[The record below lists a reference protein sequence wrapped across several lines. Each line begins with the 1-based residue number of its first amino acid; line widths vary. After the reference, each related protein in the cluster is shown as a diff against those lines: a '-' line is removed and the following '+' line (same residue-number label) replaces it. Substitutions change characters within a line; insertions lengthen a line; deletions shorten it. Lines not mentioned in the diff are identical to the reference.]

1 MKSGARLSMR
11 KMKSWKLGSRIF
23 RIFAWL
29 LPYSPLR
36 IFFHKLCGVRIGQGA
51 YVGNF
56 VLMDGQYP
64 EYIIIEDE
72 ASIAPFTM
80 ILAHSGASPFHQR
93 FNLYHKGPQ
102 RVHIKRGAWI
112 AAGAIILPN
121 VVIGE
126 GAIVAA
132 GSVVTS
138 DIPDYAV
145 VAGIP
150 AKQIKEVPTK
160 GEAK

>member
-1 MKSGARLSMR
+1 MR
-11 KMKSWKLGSRIF
+11 PKKSWKLGSRIF

-29 LPYSPLR
+29 LPYSPMR
-36 IFFHKLCGVRIGQGA
+36 VFFHRLCGVRIGPGA

-64 EYIIIEDE
+64 EHIAIEDE

-93 FNLYHKGPQ
+93 LRLYHKGPQ
-102 RVHIKRGAWI
+102 RVWIKRGAWI

-132 GSVVTS
+132 GSVVTG
-138 DIPDYAV
+138 DVPDYAI

-150 AKQIKEVPTK
+150 AKQIGDVTAQ
-160 GEAK
+160 GEGQ